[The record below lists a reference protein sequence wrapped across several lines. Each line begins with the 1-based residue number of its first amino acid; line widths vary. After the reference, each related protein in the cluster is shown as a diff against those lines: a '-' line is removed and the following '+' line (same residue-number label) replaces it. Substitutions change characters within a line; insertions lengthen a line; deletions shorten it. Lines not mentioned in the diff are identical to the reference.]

1 VSSDVPDTEA
11 VETAEGELA
20 PLAYAEADDGDGGGK
35 PRRGGRLRWAVAAA
49 LLCVSLTAV
58 LVLAWVLLR
67 HRETRTQLS
76 PAPTAAAPAMVAP
89 AQPVAQVSAQVA
101 AERVKAALPGGVTLA
116 ALTGDN
122 DANHLLG
129 RPKGYAAATVIVDPR
144 SDGWCDLGQPGVDCG
159 ATVEQ
164 WPDAAAAQR
173 RADYIQTIQGAAPML
188 GTEYDTV
195 RGNLLLRVSG
205 KLAPAVADQY
215 RTAFMAA

>member
-1 VSSDVPDTEA
+1 VSADAPDTEA

-20 PLAYAEADDGDGGGK
+20 PLAYAEADHGDGDGV
-35 PRRGGRLRWAVAAA
+35 PRRGGRLRWAIAAA

-58 LVLAWVLLR
+58 LVLAGVLL
-67 HRETRTQLS
+67 HRTTRTQPS
-76 PAPTAAAPAMVAP
+76 AAPTAAAAIVAP
-89 AQPVAQVSAQVA
+89 AQPLGQVSAHVA

-144 SDGWCDLGQPGVDCG
+144 SNGWCDPGQPGVDCG

-173 RADYIQTIQGAAPML
+173 RADYIQTIQGAAAML

-215 RTAFMAA
+215 RSAFMAA

>member
-1 VSSDVPDTEA
+1 VSADAPDTEA

-20 PLAYAEADDGDGGGK
+20 PLAYAEADDGDGDGK
-35 PRRGGRLRWAVAAA
+35 PRRGGRLRWAIAAV

-58 LVLAWVLLR
+58 LVLAEVLL
-67 HRETRTQLS
+67 HRTTRTQPS
-76 PAPTAAAPAMVAP
+76 AAPTAAAPAMVAP
-89 AQPVAQVSAQVA
+89 AQPVGQVSAHVA

-144 SDGWCDLGQPGVDCG
+144 SDGWCDKGQPGVDCG

-173 RADYIQTIQGAAPML
+173 RADYLQTIQGAAPML

-205 KLAPAVADQY
+205 NLAPAVADQY
-215 RTAFMAA
+215 RAAFMAA